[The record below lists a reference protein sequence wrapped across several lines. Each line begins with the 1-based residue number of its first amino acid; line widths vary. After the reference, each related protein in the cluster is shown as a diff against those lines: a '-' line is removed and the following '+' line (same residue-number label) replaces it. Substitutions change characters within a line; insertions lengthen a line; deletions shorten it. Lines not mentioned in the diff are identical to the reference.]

1 MTFIDEYK
9 IDNYLCPQNS
19 PQRLRCSSDETGL
32 SANAKIVD
40 EIVDKGNAERIF
52 PCTSE
57 ERSIFSTQL
66 PNKRDKRLSV
76 ET

>member
-1 MTFIDEYK
+1 MLTQMNGRIKISDVGTVWSLINQFIFHF
-9 IDNYLCPQNS
+9 C
-19 PQRLRCSSDETGL
+19 L
-32 SANAKIVD
+32 STLDFAFCGPL
-40 EIVDKGNAERIF
+40 EGNAERIF

>member
-1 MTFIDEYK
+1 LSIKQLGTVWSLINQFIFHFCLSTLDFSF
-9 IDNYLCPQNS
+9 C
-19 PQRLRCSSDETGL
+19 GL
-32 SANAKIVD
+32 LEGNAK
-40 EIVDKGNAERIF
+40 RIF
-52 PCTSE
+52 LCTSE